1 MPLLSQSYVN
11 VNSHCLYTP
20 LKFTVVFSKRQTKDD
35 VLSGSFESWRKVCA
49 MHDFLIVG
57 TLILLGACVRLASPR
72 FMTICPLT
80 PSGRFSR
87 IILYRC

>member
-1 MPLLSQSYVN
+1 MPLLSKLRQRQFALSIYPAQVY
-11 VNSHCLYTP
+11 NSIL
-20 LKFTVVFSKRQTKDD
+20 QTKND

-57 TLILLGACVRLASPR
+57 TLILLGPCVRLASPR
-72 FMTICPLT
+72 FMIICPLT
-80 PSGRFSR
+80 PSARFSR